1 MDTGVEDEW
10 LLEADHRIRNEFWV
24 APDGN
29 VLYYRPEDGDTSELI
44 AVSIMSLHRCIAHQ
58 RFPFVPHPDDYM
70 TQQGYISVQ
79 VDASY
84 RHPMCV
90 GYPTQAQINT
100 MWDYGYTLDD
110 SPCNGLYGLS
120 YHFVKR

>member
-10 LLEADHRIRNEFWV
+10 LLEAERRIRNEFWV

-29 VLYYRPEDGDTSELI
+29 VLYYWPEDGDTSELI
-44 AVSIMSLHRCIAHQ
+44 AVSIMSLHRCIAQQ
-58 RFPFVPHPDDYM
+58 RFPFAPRPDDYM

-120 YHFVKR
+120 YHFNKR